1 MVEAE
6 HARKARKENVMKHRI
21 VSENRTTR
29 RILPMAGAAALAV
42 AFTVSMPLAAHAD
55 EAEHITPPAV
65 PGNLK
70 VADGSKAFLVGHA
83 TGTQNYICLPSGTG
97 FAYALFTPEA
107 TLFNDHFKQLITH
120 FFSVNPKPA
129 DNGAIRATW
138 QHSRDT
144 STIWAKVA
152 VDGISTDE
160 HFVQRGAVAWLLLDV
175 VGTQEGPAGGDTLT
189 VTTQVQRLNTSGGAA
204 PSTGCAAL
212 TDVGTKAFVPYTADY
227 FFYRIPSA
235 DGDDDDGN

>member
-1 MVEAE
+1 M
-6 HARKARKENVMKHRI
+6 KIFNVL
-21 VSENRTTR
+21 S
-29 RILPMAGAAALAV
+29 ASALAV
-42 AFTVSMPLAAHAD
+42 AFTVAPPAAH
-55 EAEHITPPAV
+55 AEHITPPAV
-65 PGNLK
+65 PDNLK
-70 VADGSKAFLVGHA
+70 VAEGSKAFLVGHA

-97 FAYALFTPEA
+97 FAYSLFTPEA
-107 TLFNDHFKQLITH
+107 TLFSEHFKQLTTH
-120 FFSVNPKPA
+120 FFSVNPSPA

-160 HFVQRGAVAWLLLDV
+160 RFVRRGAVAWLLLDV
-175 VGTQEGPAGGDTLT
+175 VGTQEGPSGGDTLT

-204 PSTGCAAL
+204 PSTGCSVA

-227 FFYRIPSA
+227 FFYTIP
-235 DGDDDDGN
+235 DGDDDSN

>member
-1 MVEAE
+1 M
-6 HARKARKENVMKHRI
+6 KIFNVL
-21 VSENRTTR
+21 S
-29 RILPMAGAAALAV
+29 ASALAV
-42 AFTVSMPLAAHAD
+42 AFTVAPPAAH
-55 EAEHITPPAV
+55 AEHITPPAV
-65 PGNLK
+65 PDNLK
-70 VADGSKAFLVGHA
+70 VAEGSKAFLVGHA

-120 FFSVNPKPA
+120 FFSVNPSPA

-160 HFVQRGAVAWLLLDV
+160 RFVRRGAVAWLLLDV
-175 VGTQEGPAGGDTLT
+175 VGTQEGPSGGDTLT

-204 PSTGCAAL
+204 PSTGCSVA

-227 FFYRIPSA
+227 FFYTIP
-235 DGDDDDGN
+235 DGDDDSN